1 MNTPTPVLRPGVLYT
16 AWDRYVCATLS
27 CAGSSALYTGWTIGG
42 APVTP
47 TTGRRGRRLVRLPRA
62 RPAHLRVR
70 EDHPREQLAGNDQ
83 LD

>member
-1 MNTPTPVLRPGVLYT
+1 MNKPTPVLRPGVLYT

-47 TTGRRGRRLVRLPRA
+47 TTAVEVADWYAYPELGPLTCECGTIT
-62 RPAHLRVR
+62 R
-70 EDHPREQLAGNDQ
+70 ENN
-83 LD
+83 